1 MQTCAAGGCRSRS
14 EEKKKRGSSGG
25 GVDMG
30 KHNGKS
36 RNKGLVVG
44 SALLKRK
51 MGGGKTNQGRK
62 AEDAGSRHTTD
73 MGGPNNTQSIVEMND
88 LDELMNMVSFLS
100 FYKKEK
106 RERESMKHLLLLL
119 LLL

>member
-1 MQTCAAGGCRSRS
+1 
-14 EEKKKRGSSGG
+14 
-25 GVDMG
+25 MG

-88 LDELMNMVSFLS
+88 LDELMNMVSF
-100 FYKKEK
+100 FRVFIKTK
-106 RERESMKHLLLLL
+106 RERREYEASTSPPPPLNDSQVGDNSPAKTIEMFLFLCH
-119 LLL
+119 

>member
-1 MQTCAAGGCRSRS
+1 MQTCAAGGRRSRS
-14 EEKKKRGSSGG
+14 EEKKKSGASSG

-88 LDELMNMVSFLS
+88 LDELMNMVSF
-100 FYKKEK
+100 FRVFIKKK
-106 RERESMKHLLLLL
+106 RERERV
-119 LLL
+119 